1 MTTRKRAQAL
11 FLATALFVASG
22 LVGVYGQQ
30 PAPANAAPP
39 PPLTQAMPVDPAI
52 TQGQLPNGLRYY
64 VRANKKPEKR
74 AELRLVVNA
83 GSILEDDD
91 QRGLAHFVEHMAFNG
106 TEHFPKQQVVSFL
119 ESLGMRFGADVNAY
133 TSFDETVFMLTVPT
147 DKPETMDKSLLIL
160 EDWAHGVSFEPA
172 EVEKERGVVMEEW
185 RLRRGAN
192 ARMQDKVFPVWLA
205 GSRYPDRLPIGT
217 TEIIQGFK
225 PERLKKFY
233 ADWYRPDLMAVVA
246 VGDFDK
252 AAVESLIKTHFGA
265 MAAPAAPRPRAT
277 FDIPDRP
284 ATVFAITA
292 DKEQPMTT
300 VEIETLLP
308 ARPEGTVGGYR
319 QKTVDRLFS
328 SMLSAR
334 FAEIAQKPDAPFL
347 QAFTGRGPFLARSKE
362 NATLAALVKEDSI
375 ERGLEALVSEAER
388 VTRYGFTATELERQK
403 VNVLRGYE
411 RNMAERENRV
421 SASRADEYVRNFLQK
436 ESLPSAEDE
445 YSLHQR
451 LLPTIT
457 LDEINKLAREW
468 FPDNNRIVIVTAPD
482 KPGLVLPDEAKLK
495 KVLRDA
501 EEKEL
506 KAYVDTAASATLL
519 DAVPAGGTI
528 ARTTAKDAIGITE
541 WDLSNGVKVVLKPT
555 TFKEDEILFTATS
568 PGGTSLASDQDYI
581 PASTATQLV
590 TAGGVGKLNA
600 IDYRKVMTGKIASAN
615 PYISELAEGMSGSSS
630 RKDLETMFQL
640 IYLRFTQPRA
650 DAAAVAAQASQMKTM
665 LANQMSNPSFVFV
678 DAINSAMYQNHP
690 RRRTQT
696 AATVDEWN
704 LDKSLAFYKDRFADA
719 SDFTFVIVGSFDL
732 PTIKPLVERY
742 LGGLPSTRR
751 KETWKDV
758 GAKTATGVIDKTV
771 EKGIEPKSQAAIVF
785 TGPFEWNQTQRIA
798 IRAMAEILQTRLLE
812 LIREDLGGTYSIT
825 AGAGYSKLPTPD
837 YSIRIQ
843 FGSDPTRNQDLVG
856 RVLKEIEDFKASGPT
871 EKQLNDEKQALMR
884 DFEANTKQNGYY
896 TQQISLK
903 YQYGEDPATLWDIPD
918 YYKKLDA
925 ATIQQAAKT
934 YLNSANRIKVTLMP
948 EKK

>member
-1 MTTRKRAQAL
+1 MTTRDRVQAL
-11 FLATALFVASG
+11 FLAAALLVAPAFVVAR
-22 LVGVYGQQ
+22 GQQ
-30 PAPANAAPP
+30 PAPASPP
-39 PPLTQAMPVDPAI
+39 PPLTQAMPVDPQI
-52 TQGQLPNGLRYY
+52 TQGQLPNGLHYY

-74 AELRLVVNA
+74 AELRLVVKA

-106 TEHFPKQQVVSFL
+106 TAHFPKQQVVSFL

-133 TSFDETVFMLTVPT
+133 TSFDETVYMLTVPT

-160 EDWAHGVSFEPA
+160 EDWARGVAFEPA

-185 RLRRGAN
+185 RLRRGAT
-192 ARMQDKVFPVWLA
+192 ARMQDKVLPIWLK

-217 TEIIQGFK
+217 TDIIQNFK
-225 PERLKKFY
+225 PERMKKFY
-233 ADWYRPDLMAVVA
+233 TDWYRPDLMAVVA

-252 AAVESLIKTHFGA
+252 AAIEALIKTHFA
-265 MAAPAAPRPRAT
+265 SIPTATSPRPRAT
-277 FDIPDRP
+277 FDIPDHP

-300 VEIETLLP
+300 VEIDTLLP
-308 ARPEGTVGGYR
+308 SRPEGTVGGYR
-319 QKTVDRLFS
+319 QDIVDRLFS

-347 QAFTGRGPFLARSKE
+347 QAFTGRGPFLTRSKD
-362 NATLAALVKEDSI
+362 NASLGALVKEDSI
-375 ERGLEALVSEAER
+375 ERGLETLVSEAER

-403 VNVLRGYE
+403 ITVLRNYE

-421 SASRADEYVRNFLQK
+421 SASRADEYVRNFLRQ
-436 ESLPSAEDE
+436 ETLPSAEDE
-445 YSLHQR
+445 YTLHQR

-457 LDEINKLAREW
+457 LDEVNKLAKEW
-468 FPDNNRIVIVTAPD
+468 FPDSNRIVILSAPD
-482 KPGLVLPDEAKLK
+482 KPGLVLPDEAKLTK
-495 KVLRDA
+495 IMRDA

-506 KAYVDTAASATLL
+506 KAYVDTAAAAALL

-528 ARTTAKDAIGITE
+528 AKTAAKDAIGITE
-541 WDLSNGVKVVLKPT
+541 WELSNGVKVVLKPT

-581 PASTATQLV
+581 PASTATMLI
-590 TAGGVGKLNA
+590 TAGGVGKLNVT
-600 IDYRKVMTGKIASAN
+600 DYRKVMTGKLATATPFIR
-615 PYISELAEGMSGSSS
+615 ELEEGLGGSSS

-650 DAAAVAAQASQMKTM
+650 DAAAVAAQAAQMKTI
-665 LANQMSNPSFVFV
+665 LANQTSTPNFVFA
-678 DAINSAMYQNHP
+678 DAINSTLYKDHP
-690 RRRTQT
+690 RRRMQT
-696 AATVDEWN
+696 AAMVDEWN
-704 LDKSLAFYKDRFADA
+704 LDKSLAFYKERFADA
-719 SDFTFVIVGSFDL
+719 SDFTFVFVGSFDL
-732 PTIKPLVERY
+732 PTIKPLVEKY

-751 KETWKDV
+751 KETWKDPGV
-758 GAKTATGVIDKTV
+758 KTATGAIDKTV

-825 AGAGYSKLPTPD
+825 AGAQYAKLPTPD
-837 YSIRIQ
+837 YQIRIQ
-843 FGSDPTRNQDLVG
+843 FGSDPARNADLIG
-856 RVLKEIEDFKASGPT
+856 RVLKEIEDFKTSGPT
-871 EKQLNDEKQALMR
+871 EKQVNDVREAMQR
-884 DFEANTKQNGYY
+884 DFEANTKQNAYLM
-896 TQQISLK
+896 QQLSGK
-903 YQYGEDPATLWDIPD
+903 YQYGEDPATLWDIPE

-934 YLNSANRIKVTLMP
+934 YLNSANRLKVVLMP